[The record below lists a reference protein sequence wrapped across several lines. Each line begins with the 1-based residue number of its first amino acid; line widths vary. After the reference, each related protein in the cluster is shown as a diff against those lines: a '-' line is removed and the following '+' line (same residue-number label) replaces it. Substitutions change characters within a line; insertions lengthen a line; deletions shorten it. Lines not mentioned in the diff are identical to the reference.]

1 MRGAKRDPWR
11 RALINRPNRSPRS
24 NLVWVI
30 GLAIGIVAGVLAA
43 YGLISF
49 GIAGAIEAR

>member
-49 GIAGAIEAR
+49 DIAGAIEAR